1 MSSQHFFLNISKVF
15 SQNLKYLLRASATAV
30 IQFCDLIK
38 NRYNKRTME
47 NLYGMATVQSWEIE
61 LRNSV

>member
-1 MSSQHFFLNISKVF
+1 
-15 SQNLKYLLRASATAV
+15 
-30 IQFCDLIK
+30 
-38 NRYNKRTME
+38 ME